1 MIRRIAFASCYV
13 YSPSGESAVCAR
25 SRLLRALLKAGDAHF
40 MIKYAVR
47 VRQQI
52 EPSAELAGFF
62 LADDVLVPVPRSC
75 PKTGGTWVAAELAHA
90 LVREGIGALAWPGLR
105 RICAVRKSA
114 TAAKGRRPT
123 VARHFDSFRLE
134 PSALRLSNVVLID
147 DVITRGRTLLA
158 AAARVSEAFP
168 GAQIRA
174 FALLRT
180 QGLTDG
186 FESLLEPCRGEI
198 RWIGGDAQRMP

>member
-1 MIRRIAFASCYV
+1 
-13 YSPSGESAVCAR
+13 
-25 SRLLRALLKAGDAHF
+25 
-40 MIKYAVR
+40 
-47 VRQQI
+47 
-52 EPSAELAGFF
+52 
-62 LADDVLVPVPRSC
+62 
-75 PKTGGTWVAAELAHA
+75 
-90 LVREGIGALAWPGLR
+90 
-105 RICAVRKSA
+105 VRKSA